1 MRKEN
6 YIVGITLTVV
16 FSSLTQPYE
25 VRAQSSV
32 TSSPPPIKLQKNVST
47 NETAKLND
55 LAGKL
60 RQIHHTVARL
70 KKAANELQ
78 QEFNRTDLKILEYDD
93 YINQYIDDKPVA
105 YDEQLY
111 PYGFQNI
118 GNTSVTGGKP
128 LPPRKSFV
136 DYSAG
141 QLEDLIKMIRQ
152 DTSTVLSDFS
162 AESSDPESAEPTSA
176 EPRSSELKMSGDIAG
191 ATATSNELEK
201 LSAQL
206 VLLTGGTSYNKDAI
220 MSCSTSIV
228 GAANKTDQLLKK
240 LFKSTHSKFQRN

>member
-1 MRKEN
+1 MRK
-6 YIVGITLTVV
+6 IDFIMGFTLAAVI
-16 FSSLTQPYE
+16 SSLQQPFE
-25 VRAQSSV
+25 VWAQA
-32 TSSPPPIKLQKNVST
+32 SPAKGQSPVNLQKNVST
-47 NETAKLND
+47 DETVKLND

-70 KKAANELQ
+70 KKAAKELQ

-128 LPPRKSFV
+128 LPPRKSYV

-141 QLEDLIKMIRQ
+141 QLEDLIKMIGQ
-152 DTSTVLSDFS
+152 DTSAVLSDFS
-162 AESSDPESAEPTSA
+162 NIMTES
-176 EPRSSELKMSGDIAG
+176 KIANNF
-191 ATATSNELEK
+191 ADAAAASKDLEK

-206 VLLTGGTSYNKDAI
+206 VLLTGSTSYNKDEI
-220 MSCSTSIV
+220 MSCSSSILSN
-228 GAANKTDQLLKK
+228 ATKAEQLLKE
-240 LFKSTHSKFQRN
+240 LFKSTHSKFQKN